1 MLLDGRE
8 IVFSGFKS
16 GIIPITTVEGTGRPD
31 MLDRVAYICCVAK
44 VSDHKIFD
52 DEDRLHLKIL
62 TLK

>member
-8 IVFSGFKS
+8 IVSSGFKS

-31 MLDRVAYICCVAK
+31 MLDRVACICCVAK

-52 DEDRLHLKIL
+52 DEDRFHLKIL
-62 TLK
+62 TPK